1 MAGIFRAEDYP
12 KVSVGGGW
20 WWAVGYPEPVERIFI
35 PDAFFSQN
43 QEIKNLLHM
52 YTRFTLRML
61 RLGGRVVTPCYW
73 AG

>member
-1 MAGIFRAEDYP
+1 M
-12 KVSVGGGW
+12 GGW
-20 WWAVGYPEPVERIFI
+20 VSRAGGKNIHTRRV
-35 PDAFFSQN
+35 FFSSQN

-61 RLGGRVVTPCYW
+61 GLGGRVCYW